1 MSTSIDPFVGRH
13 TAFSDLIAALDHAVF
28 LLETIKTSVG
38 HASHL
43 TDAANGS
50 TRTRSNSLIPLPIE
64 VTGKPGESSLRW
76 RAGEQ
81 PGTAPS
87 DNGYTSTDPA
97 GLTGREREVIKLV
110 ADGLSNAHIAEEL
123 FISTNTVARHIAGIF
138 AKTESENRVQAA
150 NYAREHGLL
159 D

>member
-1 MSTSIDPFVGRH
+1 MSAPIDPFVRRH
-13 TAFSDLIAALDHAVF
+13 PALSDLIAALDHAVF
-28 LLETIKTSVG
+28 LLETIKSSVD
-38 HASHL
+38 HASYL

-50 TRTRSNSLIPLPIE
+50 TRARSNSLIPLPIE

-81 PGTAPS
+81 PGAASS